1 METTVGQLI
10 DDGLRV
16 RIVAVAVQELVES
29 RVYDGIR
36 PIFVIFRTLA
46 ASSPSRGTRAAPRR
60 VLRTAGLR
68 KGKSDKVIRRDRGE
82 ERLGRRDA
90 GYLPPLP
97 EVTPHPVP
105 LADGVDHDQPYLAMA
120 SDDRRLPS
128 IVCPSYSIDSVGTPQ
143 SPLSDSKFIAMLQ
156 LCR

>member
-1 METTVGQLI
+1 MTEFGRFSSFSVLSRHRLQ
-10 DDGLRV
+10 
-16 RIVAVAVQELVES
+16 VAV
-29 RVYDGIR
+29 
-36 PIFVIFRTLA
+36 LA
-46 ASSPSRGTRAAPRR
+46 LHHVG

-82 ERLGRRDA
+82 ERLGRRGA
-90 GYLPPLP
+90 GYLPPPP

-120 SDDRRLPS
+120 SDDQRLLS

-156 LCR
+156 PCR